1 MLYILARMRADGSD
15 GGEDEVIVIEGLP
28 GPIPVDSTGDLP
40 LGMLPTGRP
49 RGRPRK
55 DGRPPIQRPKPP
67 PGPTAGELA
76 DVDSPRG
83 AKARIREREARGMDL
98 RSLSE
103 YAIFPAFILNQM
115 REVNYITRKVS
126 KLKLFGKDAKLNQ
139 EPDDELLVRIFREQ
153 GKLYRNAVERDDS
166 KAAQEAL
173 NSIMKLN
180 LGVMAK
186 SESLLGM
193 AIKVQSD
200 AAKLQDRKRRGD
212 EAVTEADLIAAA
224 GESE

>member
-1 MLYILARMRADGSD
+1 MRADGLSGD
-15 GGEDEVIVIEGLP
+15 EDELIVIEGMP

-40 LGMLPTGRP
+40 LGMLPTGKP

-55 DGRPPIQRPKPP
+55 DGRPPVQRPKLP
-67 PGPTAGELA
+67 PGATAGELA
-76 DVDSPRG
+76 DVDCPRG
-83 AKARIREREARGMDL
+83 AKARIRERETRGMDL
-98 RSLSE
+98 RSIAE

-115 REVNYITRKVS
+115 REVNFITRKVS

-139 EPDDELLVRIFREQ
+139 ESDDELLVRIFREQ
-153 GKLYRNAVERDDS
+153 GKLYRNAVERDDA

-212 EAVTEADLIAAA
+212 EAVTEADLIEAA
-224 GESE
+224 GEE